1 MINKLFT
8 LFFTAAFAATA
19 TNDTAPIK
27 CFYRTNDVW
36 GPKGGTNVSDLTLLQ
51 SNPAF
56 TPRHRV
62 LKIKYCWSAS
72 TSLLTGVRVT
82 VGLFGNSSSEIALN
96 TFGTLAGTTCSFFTL
111 KKDESI
117 SRVSVTYTMT

>member
-1 MINKLFT
+1 MD
-8 LFFTAAFAATA
+8 FARE
-19 TNDTAPIK
+19 K
-27 CFYRTNDVW
+27 SERQ
-36 GPKGGTNVSDLTLLQ
+36 KEEEE
-51 SNPAF
+51 
-56 TPRHRV
+56 
-62 LKIKYCWSAS
+62 
-72 TSLLTGVRVT
+72 RVT